1 MQPTTSKMISR
12 PDQADQDFDQ
22 MSIES
27 FPSSAT
33 LHSSS
38 SSISESSAG
47 SLSFSCPSG
56 ASSSSLGAA
65 AGYCS
70 ARTSLSTSWLDS
82 VDTKNRNKPH
92 KANQASWEAIRCLR
106 AKDGGIGLNHF
117 KLLRKLGS
125 GDLGSVYLCQLRS
138 RPGSLFAMKVVD
150 KEAMAY
156 RDKLHRAEVE
166 KQILST
172 LDHPFLPTLYAHFDA
187 SHYSCLVMEFC
198 PGGDLHSLRQ
208 QQLLKRFSLRA
219 TRFYAAELLVALE
232 YLHMMGV
239 IYRDLKPEN
248 VLVREDGHIM
258 LSDFDLSLR
267 CDAVATLEKTTK
279 ADNDLSLRSP
289 PGAACSNID
298 PVISCFFPSS
308 SSSSNKTKRSG
319 RCDPRPEL
327 VAEPKEARSKSF
339 VGTHEY
345 LAPEVISGQGHGSP
359 VDWYTLGIF
368 IYELLYGRTP
378 FRGSNNEATLTN
390 IVTQPLRFPER
401 VPKRDREAW
410 EAARDL
416 IKKLLVRDPRR
427 RLGSSR
433 GASEIKGHPF
443 FKGIINWA
451 LIRSMVPPQ
460 VQTVSSA
467 KKKHQQQAAPALP
480 RFDYF

>member
-1 MQPTTSKMISR
+1 MQPPTSKIFR
-12 PDQADQDFDQ
+12 AEADLDFDQ
-22 MSIES
+22 MSLES

-33 LHSSS
+33 LHSTN
-38 SSISESSAG
+38 SSISEGSGSG
-47 SLSFSCPSG
+47 SLSFSC
-56 ASSSSLGAA
+56 ASSSSLGA
-65 AGYCS
+65 GFCS
-70 ARTSLSTSWLDS
+70 ARTSLSLSLSNSWPEAAH
-82 VDTKNRNKPH
+82 RNKPH

-106 AKDGGIGLNHF
+106 TRDGGIGLNHF
-117 KLLRKLGS
+117 KLLKKLGS
-125 GDLGSVYLCQLRS
+125 GDLGSVYLCQLRT
-138 RPGSLFAMKVVD
+138 RPGGLYAMKVVD
-150 KEAMAY
+150 KEAMAC

-208 QQLLKRFSLRA
+208 QQLIKRFSLRA
-219 TRFYAAELLVALE
+219 TRFYAAEVLVALE

-239 IYRDLKPEN
+239 VFRDLKPEN

-267 CDAVATLEKTTK
+267 CDAVATLEKTTEG
-279 ADNDLSLRSP
+279 DNNLSVRAP
-289 PGAACSNID
+289 PGAVCSNID
-298 PVISCFFPSS
+298 PVISCFLPSS
-308 SSSSNKTKRSG
+308 SSSSNRATRSA
-319 RCDPRPEL
+319 RYETRPEL
-327 VAEPKEARSKSF
+327 VAEPRDARSKSF

-345 LAPEVISGQGHGSP
+345 LAPEVISGEGHGSP

-368 IYELLYGRTP
+368 IFELLYGRTP
-378 FRGSNNEATLTN
+378 FRGSSNEATLTN

-427 RLGSSR
+427 RLGSAR

-451 LIRSMVPPQ
+451 LIRSMPPPQ
-460 VQTVSSA
+460 VPAVSA
-467 KKKHQQQAAPALP
+467 KKKQQPAPVH

>member
-1 MQPTTSKMISR
+1 
-12 PDQADQDFDQ
+12 
-22 MSIES
+22 
-27 FPSSAT
+27 
-33 LHSSS
+33 
-38 SSISESSAG
+38 
-47 SLSFSCPSG
+47 
-56 ASSSSLGAA
+56 
-65 AGYCS
+65 
-70 ARTSLSTSWLDS
+70 
-82 VDTKNRNKPH
+82 
-92 KANQASWEAIRCLR
+92 
-106 AKDGGIGLNHF
+106 
-117 KLLRKLGS
+117 
-125 GDLGSVYLCQLRS
+125 
-138 RPGSLFAMKVVD
+138 MKVVD

-187 SHYSCLVMEFC
+187 SHYSCLLMEFC

-219 TRFYAAELLVALE
+219 TRFYAAEVLVALE

-239 IYRDLKPEN
+239 IFRDLKPEN

-267 CDAVATLEKTTK
+267 CDAVATLEKTTQGDK
-279 ADNDLSLRSP
+279 DLSLRTP
-289 PGAACSNID
+289 YGAACSNID
-298 PVISCFFPSS
+298 PVISCFLPSSS
-308 SSSSNKTKRSG
+308 SSSSNKATRSA
-319 RCDPRPEL
+319 RCEPRPEL
-327 VAEPKEARSKSF
+327 VAEPKDARSMSF

-368 IYELLYGRTP
+368 IFELLYGRTP
-378 FRGSNNEATLTN
+378 FRGSSNEATLTN

-427 RLGSSR
+427 RLGSGR

-451 LIRSMVPPQ
+451 LIRSTPPPQ
-460 VQTVSSA
+460 VPAVSA
-467 KKKHQQQAAPALP
+467 KKKQEQQPAPLP